1 MTLLDNGE
9 IYVIA
14 GPTGSGKSQTALD
27 LAQAINGEIISA
39 DSMQLYKGLDIGTA
53 KVTREEQTLVKHYLI
68 DVYDITVK
76 SDVFKFVEMA
86 REAIKVIRSR
96 GKIPIIAGGT
106 GFYIK
111 SLLYGLDNLPGDDKL
126 RTEIETEFAGEEG
139 FAELKKLMAEIDP
152 EILEKYQNY
161 HRKLIRAMEVYRLTG
176 KRFSEL
182 QSEENNKLLYP
193 NVKSFWIEHDREVL
207 KKRIRKRAEIMLEA
221 GWIEEADEL
230 IKQGLLQTP
239 SAWQA
244 LGYSLIDRYL
254 KNEFGYEELIEKIST
269 ATWQFARRQL
279 TWFRHQHPES
289 IRIEKADCR
298 EILERR

>member
-14 GPTGSGKSQTALD
+14 GPTGSGKSQTAID
-27 LAQAINGEIISA
+27 LAQVINGEIISA

-53 KVTREEQTLVKHYLI
+53 KASKDEQKLVKHYLI

-76 SDVFKFVEMA
+76 SDVFKFCEMA
-86 REAIKVIRSR
+86 REAINEIRSR
-96 GKIPIIAGGT
+96 GKIPIVAGGT

-126 RTEIETEFAGEEG
+126 RGEIELEFAGEEG
-139 FAELKKLMAEIDP
+139 FDELKKLMKEIDP
-152 EILEKYQNY
+152 ASLEKYQNY
-161 HRKLIRAMEVYRLTG
+161 HRKLIRALEVYRLTG
-176 KRFSEL
+176 KPFSAL
-182 QSEENNKLLYP
+182 QSEENTQLLYP
-193 NVKSFWIEHDREVL
+193 NVKSFWIEHERETL
-207 KKRIRKRAEIMLEA
+207 KIRIRKRAEVMLEA
-221 GWIEEADEL
+221 GWIEEARTM
-230 IKQGLLQTP
+230 IAAGLLQTP

-244 LGYSLIDRYL
+244 LGYSLIARYL
-254 KNEFGYEELIEKIST
+254 KNEFSYDELIEKIST

-289 IRIEKADCR
+289 TRIEVADYR
-298 EILERR
+298 KILERK

>member
-53 KVTREEQTLVKHYLI
+53 KVTKEEQQLVKHYLI

-86 REAIKVIRSR
+86 REAIREIRSR
-96 GKIPIIAGGT
+96 GKTPIIAGGT

-126 RTEIETEFAGEEG
+126 RAEIEAEFAGEAG
-139 FAELKKLMAEIDP
+139 FQELKKGAG
-152 EILEKYQNY
+152 
-161 HRKLIRAMEVYRLTG
+161 KLAVRTRV
-176 KRFSEL
+176 
-182 QSEENNKLLYP
+182 
-193 NVKSFWIEHDREVL
+193 
-207 KKRIRKRAEIMLEA
+207 
-221 GWIEEADEL
+221 
-230 IKQGLLQTP
+230 
-239 SAWQA
+239 
-244 LGYSLIDRYL
+244 
-254 KNEFGYEELIEKIST
+254 
-269 ATWQFARRQL
+269 
-279 TWFRHQHPES
+279 
-289 IRIEKADCR
+289 
-298 EILERR
+298 

>member
-27 LAQAINGEIISA
+27 LAQVINGEIISA

-53 KVTREEQTLVKHYLI
+53 KVTKAEQELVRHYLI

-86 REAIKVIRSR
+86 RAAIREIRSL
-96 GKIPIIAGGT
+96 GKTPIIAGGT

-126 RTEIETEFAGEEG
+126 RAEIEAEFAGESG
-139 FAELKKLMAEIDP
+139 FLELKKVMAEIDP

-176 KRFSEL
+176 EPFSKL
-182 QSEENNKLLYP
+182 QSESNNQLLYP
-193 NVKSFWIEHDREVL
+193 NVKSFWIEHDREIL
-207 KKRIRKRAEIMLEA
+207 KSRIRKRAEVMLEA

-230 IKQGLLQTP
+230 IKNGLLQTP

-254 KNEFGYEELIEKIST
+254 KNEFDYAELIEKIST

-279 TWFRHQHPES
+279 TWFRYQHPES
-289 IRIEKADCR
+289 SRIEVADYR
-298 EILERR
+298 KILERK